1 MILCYFLEKSIIF
14 SKHAANFL
22 QHVDTLER
30 ILCFGDSDRDR
41 DRDMDSFNVEELYK
55 KYANQRKCTQDQ
67 YRNLFLNQ
75 LLNQDP
81 NSKT

>member
-1 MILCYFLEKSIIF
+1 MILCYFLEKSITF
-14 SKHAANFL
+14 GKHAANFL
-22 QHVDTLER
+22 QHFYTLER

-41 DRDMDSFNVEELYK
+41 DRDMDSFSDEELYK
-55 KYANQRKCTQDQ
+55 KYTNHRKCTQDQ

-81 NSKT
+81 N